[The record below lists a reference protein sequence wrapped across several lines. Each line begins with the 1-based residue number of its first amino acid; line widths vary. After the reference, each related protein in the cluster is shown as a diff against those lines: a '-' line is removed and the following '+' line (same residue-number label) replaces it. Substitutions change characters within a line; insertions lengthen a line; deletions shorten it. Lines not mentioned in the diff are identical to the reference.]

1 MGKPLVTYIYTTRR
15 TNVINL
21 GETMSEPVDFVELWR
36 GGMLE
41 SVHRGHAVVVD
52 EAGEIVQAWG
62 DPHAVIYPRSSAKM
76 LQALPMVESGVADR
90 FGLSPQQLAL
100 SCASHSAAPIHTDK
114 VQAWLSDLELGD
126 DAFRCGPNWPM
137 DTAARKA
144 MIRSDATP
152 CRYHNECSGKHCGF
166 LTMTKANGWGPDYV
180 EVDHPLQVL
189 IKRTFEE
196 ATGEQSPAWGIDGCS
211 APNFATSLLG
221 MGRAMAKYASAGDD
235 TRGAAMIRLREAMMA
250 HPELVAN
257 DDRACTQLMRAAKGK
272 GAFKTGAEG
281 FFVAILPEQRLG
293 VALKIVDGAQR
304 ARDCAIAAILCKLGV
319 LDKNDPVVK
328 AYRNPDVVNFA
339 GLITGDIRPSAA
351 LA

>member
-1 MGKPLVTYIYTTRR
+1 
-15 TNVINL
+15 
-21 GETMSEPVDFVELWR
+21 MSEPVDFVELWR

-41 SVHRGHAVVVD
+41 SVHRGHAVVVGED
-52 EAGEIVQAWG
+52 GEIVHAWG
-62 DPHAVIYPRSSAKM
+62 DPQAVTYPRSSAKM

-90 FGLSPQQLAL
+90 FGLNSEQLAL
-100 SCASHSAAPIHTDK
+100 ACASHSAATIHTDR
-114 VQAWLSDLELGD
+114 VQAWMRDLELSD

-137 DTAARKA
+137 DNAAHNA
-144 MIRSDATP
+144 MIKSNETP

-166 LTMTKANGWGPDYV
+166 LTMTKANGWGPDYIDI
-180 EVDHPLQVL
+180 DHPLQVM

-196 ATGEQSPAWGIDGCS
+196 VTGGDSPNWGIDGCS

-221 MGRAMAKYASAGDD
+221 MGRAMAKYACAGDD
-235 TRGAAMIRLREAMMA
+235 TRGAAMVRLREAMMA

-257 DDRACTQLMRAAKGK
+257 DDRACTQLMRAAGGK

-281 FFVAILPEQRLG
+281 FFVAILPELRMG
-293 VALKIVDGAQR
+293 IALKIMDGAQR

-319 LDKNDPVVK
+319 LDSNDPVVK
-328 AYRNPDVVNFA
+328 IYRNPDIQNFA
-339 GLITGDIRPSAA
+339 GLITGDIRPAAA